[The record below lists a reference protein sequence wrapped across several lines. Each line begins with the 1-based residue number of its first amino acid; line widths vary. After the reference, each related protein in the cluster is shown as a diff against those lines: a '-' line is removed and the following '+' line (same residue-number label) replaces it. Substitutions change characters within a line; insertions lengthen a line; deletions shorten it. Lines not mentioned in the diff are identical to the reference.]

1 MLSDMKVLFSASED
15 MMCIWCKITKGN
27 LKSVEIE
34 NGNGVTVAR
43 YFDIILI
50 SETSII
56 QSDGNILTNFVLEK
70 TGIEKV
76 KYFRRKNRNAKWR
89 H

>member
-15 MMCIWCKITKGN
+15 MMCIWCKISEGN

-34 NGNGVTVAR
+34 NGDGITVAK
-43 YFDIILI
+43 YFDLILI

-70 TGIEKV
+70 QKLKKV
-76 KYFRRKNRNAKWR
+76 KYFGRKNRNAKWR

>member
-70 TGIEKV
+70 
-76 KYFRRKNRNAKWR
+76 NRN
-89 H
+89 

>member
-1 MLSDMKVLFSASED
+1 MADE
-15 MMCIWCKITKGN
+15 N
-27 LKSVEIE
+27 LKLIEIK
-34 NGNGVTVAR
+34 NGNGVTVAK
-43 YFDIILI
+43 YFDLILI

-70 TGIEKV
+70 QKLKKV
-76 KYFRRKNRNAKWR
+76 KYFGRKNRNAKWR